1 MINTFLAE
9 SFLPNDFDGYI
20 NDYNI
25 IILLTPILCRPG
37 KYNLSSPVLVVQ
49 ISTTE
54 HVELPEDGPVTLV
67 FSMPEV
73 QLISR
78 FHFK

>member
-20 NDYNI
+20 NDYNT